1 MSETKEYFE
10 ILEELIE
17 KLKKLTTWNKGNIKE
32 LKITIGCI
40 IDDTENEILDRK
52 NYELWLDEVTNES

>member
-10 ILEELIE
+10 ILADLIK
-17 KLKKLTTWNKGNIKE
+17 KLKDLTIFKGIDKRYRTIIEFYIKE
-32 LKITIGCI
+32 
-40 IDDTENEILDRK
+40 TENEILDRK